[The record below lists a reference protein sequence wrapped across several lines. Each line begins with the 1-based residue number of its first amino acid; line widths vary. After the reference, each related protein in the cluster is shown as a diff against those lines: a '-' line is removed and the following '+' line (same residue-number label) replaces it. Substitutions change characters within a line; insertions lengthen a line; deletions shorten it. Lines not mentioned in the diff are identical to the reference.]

1 MEQLKSKFQERKAK
15 IKNLS
20 TRIFNG
26 KSLVLSQS
34 TPYEVIA
41 ERHQTR
47 VRYYASANKK
57 YKEPLV
63 FVAPLAISMAI
74 YDLYPYRSL
83 VKYFSEQ
90 GFDVYLIDWGKL
102 TYNTVT

>member
-47 VRYYASANKK
+47 VRYTTHQQIKNIKN
-57 YKEPLV
+57 L
-63 FVAPLAISMAI
+63 
-74 YDLYPYRSL
+74 
-83 VKYFSEQ
+83 
-90 GFDVYLIDWGKL
+90 
-102 TYNTVT
+102 

>member
-41 ERHQTR
+41 KRHQTR

-57 YKEPLV
+57 YLCTRQ
-63 FVAPLAISMAI
+63 ISQNP
-74 YDLYPYRSL
+74 YPIRVLPS
-83 VKYFSEQ
+83 
-90 GFDVYLIDWGKL
+90 
-102 TYNTVT
+102 